1 MNTFSFKLP
10 DDMYGALAA
19 EARRRNVTRS
29 VLVREMIDQALRY
42 DACAAPPNC
51 AQLAGDLVGAF
62 RSGRRRAPAT
72 RGPKEGGGS
81 VSCDSRRTGG
91 ARGR

>member
-29 VLVREMIDQALRY
+29 ALVREMIDQALRY

-51 AQLAGDLVGAF
+51 AQLAGDLVGAV
-62 RSGRRRAPAT
+62 RSGRRNLGTDERLLDEAMITDADTNAP
-72 RGPKEGGGS
+72 
-81 VSCDSRRTGG
+81 DRR
-91 ARGR
+91 R

>member
-42 DACAAPPNC
+42 DACATPPNC

-62 RSGRRRAPAT
+62 RSGRRNLGTDERLLDEAMITDADTNAP
-72 RGPKEGGGS
+72 
-81 VSCDSRRTGG
+81 DRR
-91 ARGR
+91 R